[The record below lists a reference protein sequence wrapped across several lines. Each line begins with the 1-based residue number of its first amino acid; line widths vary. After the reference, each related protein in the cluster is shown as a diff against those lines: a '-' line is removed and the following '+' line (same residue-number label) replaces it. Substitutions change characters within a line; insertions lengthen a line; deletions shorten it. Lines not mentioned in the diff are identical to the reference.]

1 MTQTITK
8 PQMETIIKD
17 IFKGIKLGVMATI
30 AENGDPW
37 CRYVSTTQIDD
48 SLDLYCAVCLMSRKI
63 KQIEANPRMHLTLG
77 ITPETMMGP
86 WVQFAGKA
94 EISTDPALKTAV
106 WEREG
111 EILKMIFKGP
121 DDPAMGIARFIPEKI
136 EICGLPE
143 DPMTPVIWEV

>member
-1 MTQTITK
+1 MTKTMTK
-8 PQMETIIKD
+8 TEMETIIKKV
-17 IFKGIKLGVMATI
+17 IKGIKLGVMATI

-48 SLDLYCAVCLMSRKI
+48 SLDLYCAVCMMSRKI
-63 KQIEANPRMHLTLG
+63 KQIEANPRIHLTTG
-77 ITPETMMGP
+77 ITPENMMGP
-86 WVQFAGKA
+86 WIQFVGRA
-94 EISTDPALKTAV
+94 EISTDPALKSAV

-121 DDPAMGIARFIPEKI
+121 DDATMGIARFIPEKI

-143 DPMTPVIWEV
+143 DPMASVTWEV